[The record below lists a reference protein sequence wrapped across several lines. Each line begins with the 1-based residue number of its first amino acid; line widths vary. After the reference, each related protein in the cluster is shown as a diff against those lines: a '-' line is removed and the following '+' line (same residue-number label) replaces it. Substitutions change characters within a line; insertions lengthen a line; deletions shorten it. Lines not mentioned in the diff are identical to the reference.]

1 MEDVLEIND
10 LVAEIEGKRILHG
23 VNLKIKK
30 GEIHAIM
37 GPNGSGKSTLAR
49 IIMGDPRYRIISG
62 EILLNGKSIKEI
74 PTEERSKLGLFM
86 SFQQPIE
93 ISGLKLFNYLRT
105 IYSIHNDS
113 NITFQEFIKYV
124 QEKANLLKIDSSM
137 LSRNLNEGF
146 SGGEKKKVEILQMM
160 IIRPKFGIVDEIDS
174 GLDVDSLELVARSI
188 NEINM
193 NDKSGL
199 LLITHYMR
207 ILKYVQPNFVHVL
220 MDGKIVKDG
229 DYSLALEIEEKGY
242 EWIREKMN

>member
-10 LVAEIEGKRILHG
+10 LLAEIEGKRILHG

-188 NEINM
+188 NEINV

>member
-10 LVAEIEGKRILHG
+10 LIAEIEGKRILHG

-207 ILKYVQPNFVHVL
+207 ILKYVRPNFVHVL
-220 MDGKIVKDG
+220 MDGRIVKDG

>member
-193 NDKSGL
+193 NNKSGL

-207 ILKYVQPNFVHVL
+207 ILKYVRPNFVHVL
-220 MDGKIVKDG
+220 MDGRIVKDG

>member
-207 ILKYVQPNFVHVL
+207 ILKYVRPNFVHVL
-220 MDGKIVKDG
+220 MDGRIVKDG